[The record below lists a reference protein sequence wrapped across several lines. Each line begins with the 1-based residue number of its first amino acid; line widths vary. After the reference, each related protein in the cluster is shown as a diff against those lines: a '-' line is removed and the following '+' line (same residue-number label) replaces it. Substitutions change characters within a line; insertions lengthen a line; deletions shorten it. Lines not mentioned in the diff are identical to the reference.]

1 MKWIEARHLTSWA
14 ERVDSRTRL
23 SEIIARLV
31 RASAASITAFRFPTG
46 DSAQM
51 PGYDG
56 RLTAIPAEGFRE
68 FLPEGDSVW
77 EFGTAK
83 DYYDKANHDYGTRT
97 GSPGES
103 VDPSQTTFVFVTP
116 QRWDRTNPSL
126 PDWIAQKEAEQ
137 VWQDVR
143 VLDAVTL
150 ETWLE
155 QCPAVAASV
164 AREIVGSLPITGAF
178 SIDEFW
184 KEYAGQ
190 FQPLLREE
198 VLLVG
203 RDDQTESMIQ
213 QLMGAGVIHRW
224 QGDSLSEVLGFVTAC
239 IRKADSDLR
248 KFLEARVLFLETKD
262 AARQLAES
270 PNLIFAVRGE
280 ATELAGR
287 LSEKHPVIL
296 PLGRESLR
304 NADAI
309 RLKRPSTFE
318 MAEALKTMGVLEEQ
332 ALRTARECDRSVTIL
347 ARRIPSASAKLPSW
361 HADQVLIPALLA
373 GAWDAGAGGDRECL
387 AQLSGE
393 ARYEDYEKKN
403 KSLPEV

>member
-1 MKWIEARHLTSWA
+1 
-14 ERVDSRTRL
+14 
-23 SEIIARLV
+23 
-31 RASAASITAFRFPTG
+31 
-46 DSAQM
+46 
-51 PGYDG
+51 
-56 RLTAIPAEGFRE
+56 
-68 FLPEGDSVW
+68 
-77 EFGTAK
+77 
-83 DYYDKANHDYGTRT
+83 
-97 GSPGES
+97 
-103 VDPSQTTFVFVTP
+103 
-116 QRWDRTNPSL
+116 
-126 PDWIAQKEAEQ
+126 
-137 VWQDVR
+137 
-143 VLDAVTL
+143 
-150 ETWLE
+150 
-155 QCPAVAASV
+155 
-164 AREIVGSLPITGAF
+164 
-178 SIDEFW
+178 
-184 KEYAGQ
+184 
-190 FQPLLREE
+190 
-198 VLLVG
+198 
-203 RDDQTESMIQ
+203 
-213 QLMGAGVIHRW
+213 
-224 QGDSLSEVLGFVTAC
+224 VLGFVTAC